1 MALGVAAQLQ
11 MGESELQTLK
21 QELAEKLKTASRY
34 EDAADLLDPAAD
46 FENSLTCYLKANAFE
61 KAVKLCLQQNR
72 PFIVDQQVKP
82 SVSIAY
88 ELKSNQLRLILEQ
101 YSKRLLRLRIVQN
114 TKRSMPVSNLGGDF
128 ELDSEQLSVSQASE
142 SNRSRSQS
150 GFSETSKK
158 SRKQQ
163 NAGKKMRKQRAVKE
177 GSPFE
182 EEYLIELIKEETCLQ
197 HTDKETVSS
206 LMKILMFLGMVSEA
220 TELHSL
226 VEKVILARSESS
238 KLLSVEQ
245 ERLLKDNFNI
255 KEVFSNFLG
264 YGEQQLNTQKRE
276 LAEWQNL
283 KSFKH

>member
-1 MALGVAAQLQ
+1 
-11 MGESELQTLK
+11 
-21 QELAEKLKTASRY
+21 
-34 EDAADLLDPAAD
+34 
-46 FENSLTCYLKANAFE
+46 
-61 KAVKLCLQQNR
+61 
-72 PFIVDQQVKP
+72 
-82 SVSIAY
+82 
-88 ELKSNQLRLILEQ
+88 
-101 YSKRLLRLRIVQN
+101 
-114 TKRSMPVSNLGGDF
+114 
-128 ELDSEQLSVSQASE
+128 
-142 SNRSRSQS
+142 
-150 GFSETSKK
+150 
-158 SRKQQ
+158 
-163 NAGKKMRKQRAVKE
+163 VKE